1 MANDFLDDLSAKE
14 LSAEET
20 RQVLRRLAQDEF
32 AVTDR
37 ATVADLAE
45 LTGVRTESIGRIL
58 AELRGETWAEW
69 RESVDAKYLEAAA
82 TQDPTSL
89 GSRLRDR
96 ERVPGRRVRWNV
108 AIRRRWNENA

>member
-20 RQVLRRLAQDEF
+20 RQVLRRLVQDEF

-45 LTGVRTESIGRIL
+45 LTGVRTESIGRTL

-69 RESVDAKYLEAAA
+69 RENLEAAA

-89 GSRLRDR
+89 GSRLRDS